1 MVGRTRIDVFL
12 ELTSPQGTFDYDR
25 CCQLLG
31 DNYDNFV
38 RFCDNV
44 RLIPE
49 EIDTMD
55 VIEVS
60 KERGKV
66 IFSVSLVNGDKMQ
79 FET

>member
-1 MVGRTRIDVFL
+1 MVGRTRIDVFT
-12 ELTSPQGTFDYDR
+12 ELTSPKGTFDYDR
-25 CCQLLG
+25 CCKLLG

-38 RFCDNV
+38 RFCDTV

-55 VIEVS
+55 VIEIS
-60 KERGKV
+60 REKGKA
-66 IFSVSLVNGDKMQ
+66 IFSVSLTNGETMQ